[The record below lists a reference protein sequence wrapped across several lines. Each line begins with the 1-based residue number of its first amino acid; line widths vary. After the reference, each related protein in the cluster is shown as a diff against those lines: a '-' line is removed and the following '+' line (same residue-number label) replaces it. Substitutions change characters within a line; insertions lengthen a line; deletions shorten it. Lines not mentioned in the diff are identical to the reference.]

1 MDKSYQTKLPR
12 TTPRLRDIDFDSIPN
27 ELKQR
32 TRWVNWQYR
41 KRRGKL
47 TKVPLNP
54 RTGREASCDTPAT
67 WGTFHQALATLSPG
81 KLDGIGFQL
90 GPPYVGIDLDKCRA
104 PETGVI
110 EPWAQEIIDELNSY
124 TEISPSGQGV
134 HVLAKGSL
142 PAGPRRAGQVE
153 MYSGGRYLTVTGH
166 HLAGTP
172 KSIEE
177 RSSELNSVHAR
188 YLSGRRDN
196 VSARGGN
203 PSPSDTQL
211 IERARR
217 AKNGAKF
224 ERLWKGDFSDYESAS
239 EADLALCA
247 ILTFWTSH
255 DPARIDRLFRQSGL
269 YRNKWDER
277 HGADGRTY
285 GQITIG
291 RAIEQTPQ
299 DWCPEGKGEEVS
311 QKTEGAA
318 GCLPTI
324 LVNDRQLREVTEDA
338 LKALHAAN
346 NPPALFVR
354 TGHLVRIRSDETG
367 RAAIQIVTKEHLRA
381 RLAEISNTT
390 RTGKKGEVRDCFPP
404 VPMIENILALG
415 DWPFPP
421 VRNIVEAPVLRPDGT
436 VLDKPGYDT
445 ATQLV
450 YWPAPGLGTV
460 MVPYAPSRLDIAAAL
475 DLIEEMIGE
484 FPFVDKPDKANLLA
498 TALTPVL
505 RPAISG
511 PTPLALFD
519 APQAGTGKGL
529 LGEVIALISTGRAA
543 GMMAAPRSEDEWRKH
558 LTAVLSSG
566 ASVITIDN
574 VEHPLESAP
583 LAVALTAREWTGRIL
598 GLSKIVTVPVRV
610 TWIASGNNVRLGG
623 DIPRRCYRVRL
634 DAKVARPWRRAGFKH
649 PELLAWVAEHRGELL
664 VALLTL
670 ARAWYAADEP
680 RARVPVIGSFDEW
693 ARTVGGTLHYAGVTG
708 FLSNLEEMYESSDES
723 TLQWEVFLQA
733 LATIFDE
740 GLFTVKQVAE
750 HIAGGGVLADTLP
763 HEMFDEG
770 EKPGGFRRR
779 LGHAFSK
786 RVGTRYG
793 DSGVH
798 LERAGEEKHAT
809 KWKVSS
815 G

>member
-1 MDKSYQTKLPR
+1 MTVQFHPEAIPEELRTLP
-12 TTPRLRDIDFDSIPN
+12 
-27 ELKQR
+27 
-32 TRWVNWQYR
+32 RWVNWQYR
-41 KRRGKL
+41 MRKGKR
-47 TKVPLNP
+47 TKVPIDP
-54 RTGREASCDTPAT
+54 RTGKEASCDDPAT
-67 WGTFHQALATLSPG
+67 WGGFEHALDRLNRGEA
-81 KLDGIGFQL
+81 DGIGFQL
-90 GPPYVGIDLDKCRA
+90 SPPRVGIDLDKCRN

-110 EPWAQEIIDELNSY
+110 QPWAQEIIQSLNSF
-124 TEISPSGQGV
+124 TEISPSGKGV
-134 HVLAKGSL
+134 HIWTKGTL
-142 PAGPRRAGQVE
+142 PK
-153 MYSGGRYLTVTGH
+153 GGRRKGHIEIYNSGRYFTVTGQ
-166 HLAGTP
+166 HLEGTP
-172 KSIEE
+172 ISIEE
-177 RSSELNSVHAR
+177 RQSELLTLHAR
-188 YLSGRRDN
+188 LFANRNGKLN
-196 VSARGGN
+196 AGAKTHFAG
-203 PSPSDTQL
+203 PSSLTDGEL
-211 IERARR
+211 INHAKS
-217 AKNGAKF
+217 AKNGMKF
-224 ERLWKGDFSDYESAS
+224 SRLWAGEWRADYDSQS
-239 EADLALCA
+239 EADLALCMMLA
-247 ILTFWTSH
+247 FWTRRNS
-255 DPARIDRLFRQSGL
+255 ACIDRLLRQSGL
-269 YRNKWDER
+269 YRDKWDER
-277 HGADGRTY
+277 HSGDGRTY
-285 GQITIG
+285 GQITVDK
-291 RAIEQTPQ
+291 AVEQTLEVWNPA
-299 DWCPEGKGEEVS
+299 GESENAGP
-311 QKTEGAA
+311 KTGETLR
-318 GCLPTI
+318 CLPTI
-324 LVNDRQLREVTEDA
+324 RVNDRQLRDVTEDA
-338 LKALHAAN
+338 LKALNDAN

-354 TGHLVRIRSDETG
+354 TGHLVRIRSDEAG
-367 RAAIQIVTKEHLRA
+367 RAAIQVVTNEHLRA

-390 RTGKKGEVRDCFPP
+390 RSGKKGEVRDCFPP
-404 VPMIENILALG
+404 VPVIENILALG

-436 VLDKPGYDT
+436 VLVKPGYDT

-450 YWPAPGLGTV
+450 YWPAPGLETI
-460 MVPYAPSRLDIAAAL
+460 MVPCAPSRLDIASAL
-475 DLIEEMIGE
+475 GLIEEMIGE

-543 GMMAAPRSEDEWRKH
+543 GMMAAPRTEDEWRKH

-634 DAKVARPWRRAGFKH
+634 DAKVSRPWKRTGFKH
-649 PELLAWVAEHRGELL
+649 PDLLAWVAEHRGELL

-670 ARAWYAADEP
+670 ASAWYAADEP
-680 RARVPVIGSFDEW
+680 RAPVPVIGSFDEW

-708 FLSNLEEMYESSDES
+708 FLGNLEEMYESADES

-733 LATIFDE
+733 LVTVFDE
-740 GLFTVKQVAE
+740 GFFTVKQVAE
-750 HIAGGGVLADTLP
+750 HIAGGGALADTLP
-763 HEMFDEG
+763 QEMVDEV
-770 EKPGGFRRR
+770 EKPGSFRRR

-786 RVGTRYG
+786 RVGARYG

-809 KWKVSS
+809 KWKVSF